1 MAGIFRLAVIAATT
15 RRFED
20 CLAATAIGV
29 MAALPVIES
38 AARSIFGAGIPG
50 ESAYVEILTLWVA
63 YLGAMVASRERR
75 HLDFSSGMPKLP
87 AMMRRP
93 ALIFTAIVST
103 SVIAG
108 LAWASFDFVRSET
121 DVPTE
126 IGGWLSAA
134 ASEAILPI
142 AFSIMA
148 LRVAFQVE
156 SRLGRILALLGIPA
170 AAALGFL
177 LTPYASSMVW
187 PGILVLIVSVLL
199 GAPIFVAV
207 GGAALLLFFAEGVP
221 VAAIPVETYRVV
233 VSPTLPTVPLFTLA
247 GYLLA
252 QSDASFRLVRLF
264 RAWVGWLPGGPAIV
278 VTLLCAFFS
287 TFTGASGV
295 TILALGGLL
304 VPVLMA
310 YGYGENLALGLV
322 TSTGSIGQLFP
333 PSLAIILYGVIA
345 HVSIPELF
353 IAGVVPGL
361 LMVAAVCGFAVLR
374 GPKIFAERSG
384 FNSREAIAAL
394 WDAKWELLV
403 PVVALFGI
411 FGGFSTLTEAAATTV
426 VYVFFVECIIHRDI
440 HPVRDLPQVLVKS
453 VSLIGGVFV
462 ILGVSMGLTNYLVDA
477 EIPSQAAAWVA
488 TNVDSR
494 FIFLLALNL
503 FLLVI
508 GCLDGF
514 SAIIIAVPL
523 VQPIAAVFHIHPL
536 HLAMIFLVNLELGY
550 LAPPLGMNLLLASYR
565 FERPLSTICRA
576 TAPFGIVLLAV
587 LMLVTYWPR
596 IIVGVP

>member
-1 MAGIFRLAVIAATT
+1 MASTYPFANIVDTARRL
-15 RRFED
+15 ED
-20 CLAATAIGV
+20 ALAATAIGA
-29 MAALPVIES
+29 MAALPMIES
-38 AARSIFGAGIPG
+38 VLRWLFGTGIPG
-50 ESAYVEILTLWVA
+50 ASAYVESLTLWVA
-63 YLGAMVASRERR
+63 YLGAMVASRDRR
-75 HLDFSSGMPKLP
+75 HLDFSSALPKLP
-87 AMMRRP
+87 AAMRQP
-93 ALIFTAIVST
+93 AAIFAALVST
-103 SVIAG
+103 CVIAG

-121 DVPTE
+121 DVPTM

-134 ASEAILPI
+134 ATEAILPI
-142 AFSIMA
+142 AFSVMA
-148 LRVAFQVE
+148 LRVAVQVE
-156 SRLGRILALLGIPA
+156 SRLGRILAVLGIPA
-170 AAALGFL
+170 AAVLGFL
-177 LTPYASSMVW
+177 LTPYAGSLLW
-187 PGILVLIVSVLL
+187 PGIFVLIASVLL
-199 GAPIFVAV
+199 GAPIFIAV

-252 QSDASFRLVRLF
+252 ESDASFRLVRLF

-304 VPVLMA
+304 VPTLMT

-345 HVSIPELF
+345 HVPIPDLF
-353 IAGVVPGL
+353 VAGLVPGL
-361 LMVAAVCGFAVLR
+361 LMVAAVGGFAVLR
-374 GPKIFAERSG
+374 GPKASAERSG
-384 FNSREAIAAL
+384 FDTREAIAAL
-394 WDAKWELLV
+394 WDAKWELFV
-403 PVVALFGI
+403 PAVALFGI

-426 VYVFFVECIIHRDI
+426 VYVFFVECVIHRDI
-440 HPVRDLPQVLVKS
+440 HPVRDLPRVLVKS

-477 EIPSQAAAWVA
+477 EIPAQAAAWVA
-488 TNVDSR
+488 ANIESR
-494 FIFLLALNL
+494 FVFLLALNL

-576 TAPFGIVLLAV
+576 TGPFGIVLLAV
-587 LMLVTYWPR
+587 LMLVTYWPG
-596 IIVGVP
+596 IIIGVP